1 MHGYGIHHA
10 GMQRRERNL
19 SERLFEQ
26 GHIKVLCTTATLAWG
41 VNLPAYCTIIK
52 GTQIYDSNAGQFK
65 DIGIFDVQ
73 QIFGRAGRPQY
84 DVEGEGIICTTS
96 NKVDDYVQMMSNE
109 KDIESHLH
117 LKLEDCLNAEIAI
130 GTVTNISEA
139 IQWLKFTYLWIRLK
153 RNPRHY
159 GVDIQTL
166 RDDPNMSMFMFDLVS
181 NACSRLHSFRMIKY
195 HKNTDQVSTTSLGR
209 IGSSYYVGAKT
220 MDFFQKN
227 IGIDTSEE
235 KLLYFM
241 AKSSEFEQIRG
252 RPEEELE
259 LARLFKECRYIEID
273 KDEILENYGK
283 TLILLETYLRN
294 GKSDIADLSYI
305 VQNSARIMRALF
317 EFCVKQ
323 NYGKLSIECL
333 KWCKLID
340 KRMLPDQHPLYQFT
354 IQCNSGKL
362 TNSPEK
368 AQRNNLLHS
377 HIVRD
382 LETAK
387 IDVDDIISGRE
398 KDMIAYAIGSA
409 FVNDLYKF
417 VRYLPYLS
425 LEVTTK
431 TLTRSILEIHLTIYP
446 QFEWNS
452 KWSGKSEPFW
462 VIISNGQEIFSTNLI
477 GK

>member
-1 MHGYGIHHA
+1 MIRILGLSATLPNYIDVADFIQAPEDSTFYFDPSYRPTPLRCRFYGVKDYGSIKRCENVMNEITYANIVRCLKMGKQVLVFVHKRNATYNTAKDLIKILQEHKKDKDLFECMDRYRVNREVDACGNKFIKELFMHGYGIHHA
-10 GMQRRERNL
+10 GMQRRDRNL
-19 SERLFEQ
+19 SEKLFEK
-26 GHIKVLCTTATLAWG
+26 GFIKVLCTTATLAWG

-52 GTQIYDSNAGQFK
+52 GTQIYDGNAGQFK

-139 IQWLKFTYLWIRLK
+139 IQWLKFTYFWIRLK
-153 RNPRHY
+153 RNPRYY
-159 GVDIQTL
+159 GVDLQTL

-181 NACSRLHSFRMIKY
+181 NACSRLHTYRMIKY

-220 MDFFQKN
+220 MDYFQKS

-252 RPEEELE
+252 RPEEEIE
-259 LARLFKECRYIEID
+259 LNRLFKECRYIDID

-317 EFCVKQ
+317 EYCIKQ
-323 NYGKLSIECL
+323 NYAKLSTE
-333 KWCKLID
+333 
-340 KRMLPDQHPLYQFT
+340 
-354 IQCNSGKL
+354 
-362 TNSPEK
+362 
-368 AQRNNLLHS
+368 
-377 HIVRD
+377 
-382 LETAK
+382 
-387 IDVDDIISGRE
+387 
-398 KDMIAYAIGSA
+398 
-409 FVNDLYKF
+409 
-417 VRYLPYLS
+417 
-425 LEVTTK
+425 
-431 TLTRSILEIHLTIYP
+431 
-446 QFEWNS
+446 
-452 KWSGKSEPFW
+452 
-462 VIISNGQEIFSTNLI
+462 
-477 GK
+477 